1 MTTSKLKP
9 RLVVEYNHI
18 GQFRSGVRKKAWAA
32 IRMSAIKILSNT
44 VAITPWK
51 TGNLRDSYT
60 VVEDE
65 ANFVVYVGT
74 FDAVPGSSFDYSF
87 PPGRTQG
94 AFGFRLGRA
103 FARFVFADR
112 FLVQNEGLPLADG
125 FACVVP

>member
-32 IRMSAIKILSNT
+32 IRMSAINILSNT

-74 FDAVPGSSFDYSF
+74 NVEYAPHVEFGTFRSTAKPHLF
-87 PPGRTQG
+87 PSADQEEP
-94 AFGFRLGRA
+94 FFLDSM
-103 FARFVFADR
+103 ARIAK
-112 FLVQNEGLPLADG
+112 
-125 FACVVP
+125 